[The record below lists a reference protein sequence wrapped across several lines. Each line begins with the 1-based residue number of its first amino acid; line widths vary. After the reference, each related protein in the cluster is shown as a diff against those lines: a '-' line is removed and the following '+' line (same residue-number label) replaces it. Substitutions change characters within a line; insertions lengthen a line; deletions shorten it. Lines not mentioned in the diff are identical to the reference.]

1 MSTIQV
7 TKDFN
12 EFFNVLCKIEDEKNS
27 WVNEEYADE
36 IVEQK
41 WQQYVI
47 DQKKKKYKSNLKNK
61 DYMKTRELDLR
72 RRLLHRVGKY
82 ELEEGEVF
90 E

>member
-1 MSTIQV
+1 
-7 TKDFN
+7 
-12 EFFNVLCKIEDEKNS
+12 
-27 WVNEEYADE
+27 
-36 IVEQK
+36 VEQK

-82 ELEEGEVF
+82 VLEEGEVF